1 MKNPERSKEMEKVNI
16 YFVLFVEISI
26 EKTMLEMNWKTMN
39 SDDIFQFLIYT
50 LNSNNNHF
58 VKNSLLFTIILYL

>member
-16 YFVLFVEISI
+16 YFVLFVEISV

>member
-26 EKTMLEMNWKTMN
+26 EKTMLEMN
-39 SDDIFQFLIYT
+39 
-50 LNSNNNHF
+50 
-58 VKNSLLFTIILYL
+58 

>member
-16 YFVLFVEISI
+16 YFVLFVEISV

-50 LNSNNNHF
+50 LNSNNNHCF
-58 VKNSLLFTIILYL
+58 LQ